1 MNTLSK
7 SWIYDPM
14 IVCWTDKQHMAN
26 MGKAHGT
33 RFQTLDDIYKTMQ
46 YSYAHFTSE
55 FKAIALKLNST

>member
-14 IVCWTDKQHMAN
+14 IVCRTDKQHMAN

-33 RFQTLDDIYKTMQ
+33 RFQTLDDI
-46 YSYAHFTSE
+46 
-55 FKAIALKLNST
+55 